1 MCKQQG
7 IALVVFRYNDQLTE
21 QSVFDR
27 MLQAIKD
34 SPFIKE
40 QKVKNN
46 TYESDFYKSMKK
58 KKSEERKKIYR
69 AIKDEKKNGN
79 RSS

>member
-7 IALVVFRYNDQLTE
+7 IALVVFRYNDHLTE

-34 SPFIKE
+34 SPFVKD
-40 QKVKNN
+40 QKTKNN
-46 TYESDFYKSMKK
+46 IYESDFYKSMKK